1 MGDCVREQG
10 PRRLKETLDIPDHYV
25 SMVRKETDMVCI
37 DINTIGQVLMV
48 LGASW
53 LGMCTYL
60 EINSRRIKA

>member
-1 MGDCVREQG
+1 
-10 PRRLKETLDIPDHYV
+10 
-25 SMVRKETDMVCI
+25 MVRKETDMVCI